1 MVNPQIIAYIVLAV
15 LCIYQLWVTVL
26 VYRADEYD
34 SKQRNLQCLAIWL
47 IPFLAALTCHLILR
61 SSRAPIKPSKTS
73 IVDQSDNVVVGN
85 HGASNVTDQ
94 TAYQEINTPT
104 RAIFRPLIRYF
115 NVCSHS

>member
-47 IPFLAALTCHLILR
+47 IPFLAALTCHLVLR

-73 IVDQSDNVVVGN
+73 IVDQADNV
-85 HGASNVTDQ
+85 GAENIGIGSATD
-94 TAYQEINTPT
+94 
-104 RAIFRPLIRYF
+104 
-115 NVCSHS
+115 